1 MAKVYKNQIAE
12 APYAVEGIGSET
24 FSTRNM
30 YATIALVP
38 LFVQLTL
45 GFTFWA
51 YFPLLAFLAIPTFAA
66 FQIVSSKINA
76 PIRAQKGLPGKP
88 IESYLTIKNTARLN
102 YAGRQKIPIEEFFE
116 AYFDGDIDL
125 KGDMLET
132 LEARYDWACF
142 VFTLSQ
148 AKFFLTQWVPETV
161 WHSRKQDE
169 EQVREH
175 YDRGDDFYNWFCK
188 I

>member
-1 MAKVYKNQIAE
+1 
-12 APYAVEGIGSET
+12 
-24 FSTRNM
+24 
-30 YATIALVP
+30 
-38 LFVQLTL
+38 
-45 GFTFWA
+45 
-51 YFPLLAFLAIPTFAA
+51 
-66 FQIVSSKINA
+66 
-76 PIRAQKGLPGKP
+76 
-88 IESYLTIKNTARLN
+88 LTIKNTSRLN
-102 YAGRQKIPIEEFFE
+102 YTGKTKIPIEEFFE

-188 I
+188 HYY